1 MFENLP
7 PELKVLPQWCIAGSD
22 RSPINP
28 KTGKAA
34 RVNDPNTWGTFEDAA
49 KWGKPLGFIFAK
61 TDPFVVID
69 LDDKEYDPCPP
80 EEKEVH
86 KKIVTSFASYAEI
99 STSGRGYHIIARGK
113 LPGGGR
119 HRGRVEIYDSGRF
132 MILTGN
138 VIWNKPI
145 VENQS
150 MIDALISEMPEVV
163 LSELDESGK
172 ELLTDDELFD
182 MAIGAEN
189 GAKFEALT
197 NGDTTGYSS
206 QSEADLALLSILA
219 FYSASNPQVRRIFRA
234 SPLGKRDK
242 AIRDDRYLDYSLR
255 RVRGEKEETID
266 FSKIQLPKTP
276 EKPKK
281 SKEKQEGAVIL
292 PPGFAGEIARYFL
305 SVSIRPVQEIS
316 IAATIGLLAGLTG
329 RAYNI
334 SGAGL
339 NQYILLL
346 AKTGTGKEGMQ
357 SSIDKLLAE
366 VRQTVPIID
375 DFIGP
380 AAFASGPALVKTLA
394 KKPCVVSILGEF
406 GLVLQSITDKHNVL
420 SGMFRKVLLDVY
432 GKSGANQTLRASVYS
447 DSDKSTAA
455 VHSPSLTLLG
465 ESTPET
471 FYEGVSQSNISEGL
485 IPRFLV
491 IHYSGLR
498 PPSNKSPNQS
508 VPEGLARRLIELV
521 AASTGLQNSFDVV
534 NVSQSMEAAN
544 LLDALNEE
552 ADAKINNAKMDT
564 EAQLWNRAHLKA
576 LKLGALLAVADNP
589 HQPIISEEQAIWAI
603 NLVKK
608 DLNIMSAKF
617 TSGDVGQ
624 GDSKQIA
631 DLRRALDGY
640 FTADEKMLS
649 ESYALPVG
657 LRQKGLIPYLYFQR
671 RTANLASFRGDRQ
684 GATTA
689 LKRSLESLLASG
701 ELQELPRSQG
711 ASLGFTGRIFAI
723 PKP

>member
-197 NGDTTGYSS
+197 NGDMTGYSS
-206 QSEADLALLSILA
+206 HSEADLALLSILA

-406 GLVLQSITDKHNVL
+406 GLVLQSITDKHNTL

-498 PPSNKSPNQS
+498 PPSNKSPNQA
-508 VPEGLARRLIELV
+508 VPEELARRLIELV

-640 FTADEKMLS
+640 FTTDEKVLS
-649 ESYALPVG
+649 ESYALPTG

-689 LKRSLESLLASG
+689 LKRALESLLASG
-701 ELQELPRSQG
+701 EIQELPRSQG

>member
-1 MFENLP
+1 MISNLP
-7 PELKVLPQWCIAGSD
+7 AELKALPQWCIAGSD

-34 RVNDPNTWGTFEDAA
+34 KVNDPSTWGTFEEASA
-49 KWGKPLGFIFAK
+49 WNKPLGFILSK
-61 TDPFVVID
+61 SDPFVIVD
-69 LDDKEYDPCPP
+69 LDDKDYDPCPP
-80 EEKEVH
+80 EEKEIH
-86 KKIVTSFASYAEI
+86 KKIVTSFNTYAEI
-99 STSGRGYHIIARGK
+99 STSGRGYHIIAKGK

-138 VIWNKPI
+138 LVWNKPI
-145 VENQS
+145 TDCQTW
-150 MIDALISEMPEVV
+150 IDNLISEMPEATV
-163 LSELDESGK
+163 SELDENGK

-182 MAIGAEN
+182 MAINAEN
-189 GAKFEALT
+189 GAKFEALSK
-197 NGDTTGYSS
+197 GDISGYSS

-219 FYSASNPQVRRIFRA
+219 FYSASNSQVRRIFRA

-255 RVRGEKEETID
+255 KVRGEKEEPID
-266 FSKIQLPKTP
+266 FSKIQLPKSP

-281 SKEKQEGAVIL
+281 IKEKVEIETTL
-292 PPGFAGEIARYFL
+292 PPGFAGEIARYFM
-305 SVSIRPVQEIS
+305 SVSIRPVKEIS
-316 IAATIGLLAGLTG
+316 VAATIGLLAGLTG
-329 RAYNI
+329 RSYNI

-357 SSIDKLLAE
+357 SGIDKLLAG

-375 DFIGP
+375 DFVGP

-406 GLVLQSITDKHNVL
+406 GLVLQSITDKHNTI
-420 SGMFRKVLLDVY
+420 STMFRKVLLDVY
-432 GKSGANQTLRASVYS
+432 GKSGDNQTLRASVYS
-447 DSDKSTAA
+447 DSDKSTAS

-491 IHYSGLR
+491 IHYSGPR
-498 PPSNKSPNQS
+498 PPANKSPNRP
-508 VPEGLARRLIELV
+508 VPEDLARRLIELV
-521 AASTGLQNSFDVV
+521 AASTGLQSSFDVV
-534 NVSQSMEAAN
+534 NVSQSMEATN

-552 ADAKINNAKMDT
+552 ADTKINNAKMDT

-576 LKLGALLAVADNP
+576 LKLSALLAVADNP

-631 DLRRALDGY
+631 DLRRALETY
-640 FTADEKMLS
+640 FTTDEKVLA

-657 LRQKGLIPYLYFQR
+657 LRLKGLIPYLYFQR
-671 RTANLASFRGDRQ
+671 RTANLASFRQDRQ

-689 LKRSLESLLASG
+689 LKRALESLMASG

-711 ASLGFTGRIFAI
+711 AALGFTGRIFAI
-723 PKP
+723 PQA